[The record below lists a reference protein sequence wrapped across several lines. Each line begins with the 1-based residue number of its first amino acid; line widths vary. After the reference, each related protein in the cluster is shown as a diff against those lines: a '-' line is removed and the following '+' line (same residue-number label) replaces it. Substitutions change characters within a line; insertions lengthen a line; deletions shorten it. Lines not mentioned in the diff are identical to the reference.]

1 MKKAIINTDI
11 LDKVWNGWLQQQVL
25 TNHEQAWTLGRPYGV
40 NSRRSNKHARFDDWL
55 FSQGGTIRRINK
67 QFYIEFTD
75 ASRAAFFILRYS

>member
-1 MKKAIINTDI
+1 MKKVTIDTDV
-11 LDKVWNGWLQQQVL
+11 LDRVWNEWLQKQEL
-25 TNHEQAWTLGRPYGV
+25 TVHEQTWALGRPYGV
-40 NSRRSNKHARFDDWL
+40 TSRRSNKHARFEDWL